1 MPEDKQGVIHSFTE
15 GGTIA
20 KHPDP
25 EPTQL
30 LVAPSTSGELNTA
43 HLRLLPIAC
52 FCLTDM
58 RFLFDSSF
66 VLPDLRG
73 DMSAFSSLRKTDTR
87 VMGAPLS
94 IFGHAD
100 PSYQGNFE
108 MGSSNADSG
117 DDYNKTLSGRR
128 AIAIYAMLVRDPS
141 FWNTLFTNHLG
152 ADFWGDDAIRTML
165 DNTGHPGA
173 SSSTVSHIANDSGQ
187 RQQLFLKYMDFV
199 CGDLKLDKSADFLAR
214 NAGPDQKGD
223 VQGCSRF
230 NPLLLFSSED
240 EALFK
245 QAFANKDEPTLHGQ
259 RDTRNAVNRR
269 VMILI
274 FRKESQV
281 LPSKWPC
288 PTYKE
293 GGAGCKKRAFSDG
306 GKRRSTHL
314 SGAERKFELI
324 QDTFSCRFYQRISQ
338 GSPCNSTAPPPPLVH
353 AALTIKELTF
363 SGGHSVEKDTLGNF
377 PSPEWLDT
385 RTQADQSP
393 ISYKKNTKIQL
404 TAKFKVSTQ
413 PSSTE
418 TVEIKGD
425 VAFGSAALQWTGT
438 VSVSPT
444 DTEATMPVA
453 TSSAPLPDQVDCF
466 DAQDITWQMNPA
478 GAGWSAAGTTRNII
492 YVTLGDP
499 VGTPNY
505 WTLLDISCRAARGDS
520 SPASLVSHVFAPLS
534 TRTLTRKRD
543 GHSLTYW
550 NPPTTR
556 ATNTQLLLAAT
567 DGSGQCGSWSEFL
580 LDMYKVHGI
589 SNADKILIQRDSHR
603 TLSFLV
609 KNWRFNHP
617 PPSSAN
623 SLTHVIGTEC
633 VKLPGIPGQT
643 NPNPP
648 PAFQN
653 HFIVRFSGQ
662 FYDPSYGAGPFSDQL
677 TWERSAIDGLLD
689 SARAGFDKSLN
700 PSTKLLE
707 FIDLTTGTRI

>member
-1 MPEDKQGVIHSFTE
+1 MPDDKQGVIHSFTD

-25 EPTQL
+25 EPSQL
-30 LVAPSTSGELNTA
+30 LVAPSSSSELNTA

-58 RFLFDSSF
+58 RFMFDSSF
-66 VLPDLRG
+66 VLPEIRD
-73 DMSAFSSLRKTDTR
+73 DMSAFSLLRKTDTR

-100 PSYQGNFE
+100 PSYEGNFAV
-108 MGSSNADSG
+108 GSSTSDSG

-128 AIAIYAMLVRDPS
+128 AIAIYALLVRDAS
-141 FWNTLFTNHLG
+141 LWNNLYTNHLG
-152 ADFWGDDAIRTML
+152 TDVWGDESIRTML
-165 DNTGHPGA
+165 NATGQSPADGM
-173 SSSTVSHIANDSGQ
+173 TVANIANSQGQ
-187 RQQLFLKYMDFV
+187 RQQLFLGYMNSL

-214 NAGPDQKGD
+214 GAGADQKGD

-245 QAFANKDEPTLHGQ
+245 QAFADKDEPTL
-259 RDTRNAVNRR
+259 RDERDPRNAVNRR

-274 FRKESQV
+274 FRKGSQV

-293 GGAGCKKRAFSDG
+293 GKAGCKKRAFSDG
-306 GKRRSTHL
+306 DKRRSTHT
-314 SGAERKFELI
+314 SGAERKFELT

-353 AALTIKELTF
+353 AALAIKELTF

-377 PSPEWLDT
+377 PSPEWLDS
-385 RTQADQSP
+385 RSQADQSP

-404 TAKFKVSTQ
+404 TAKFKVTTQ

-418 TVEIKGD
+418 SVDIKGD
-425 VAFGSAALQWTGT
+425 ATFGSATLQWTGT

-444 DTEATMPVA
+444 ATEVTISA
-453 TSSAPLPDQVDCF
+453 SSAPLPDQVDCF
-466 DAQDITWQMNPA
+466 EAQDITWQMNPA
-478 GAGWSAAGTTRNII
+478 GAGWAAAGTTRNIV

-499 VGTPNY
+499 TGTPNY

-520 SPASLVSHVFAPLS
+520 SPASLVSHVFTPLS
-534 TRTLTRKRD
+534 TRSITRKRD
-543 GHSLTYW
+543 GHALTYW

-556 ATNTQLLLAAT
+556 ATNTQLLLAAA

-589 SNADKILIQRDSHR
+589 SNADKILIQRDSR
-603 TLSFLV
+603 RSLGFLV

-617 PPSSAN
+617 PPSSAS
-623 SLTHVIGTEC
+623 SLTHLIGSEC
-633 VKLPGIPGQT
+633 VELPGIPGQT

-648 PAFQN
+648 PAFVN

-677 TWERSAIDGLLD
+677 TWERAAIDGLRD
-689 SARAGFDKSLN
+689 TTRAGFDKSLN
-700 PSTKLLE
+700 LSTKLLE
-707 FIDLTTGTRI
+707 FTDLTTGSTI